1 MNQRDQDNLDFL
13 LNASPEV
20 IQDWYAHMSDDDI
33 QYAFE
38 LLEMAKEELI
48 EQQLAGSDLSDA
60 KAIILKYR

>member
-1 MNQRDQDNLDFL
+1 MNQRDRDNLDFL
-13 LNASPEV
+13 LSASPEV
-20 IQDWYAHMSDDDI
+20 IKDWYEQTDDDDI

-48 EQQLAGSDLSDA
+48 EQQLAVSDLSDA

>member
-1 MNQRDQDNLDFL
+1 MNQRDRDNLDFL
-13 LNASPEV
+13 LSASPEV
-20 IQDWYAHMSDDDI
+20 IRDWYEQMDDDDI

-48 EQQLAGSDLSDA
+48 EQQLAVSDLSDA

>member
-1 MNQRDQDNLDFL
+1 MNQHDRDNLDFL
-13 LNASPEV
+13 LSASPEV
-20 IQDWYAHMSDDDI
+20 IRDWYEQMDDDDI

-48 EQQLAGSDLSDA
+48 EQQLAVSDLSDA